1 MFDFFKYKPKSDT
14 ENFDLTFGK
23 FPEEKKTKNKDIAV
37 SSNIDVNYTNACSVL
52 HSNINGDIV
61 VRRFNWNVNNSKK
74 RGFIICADGLS
85 DSDSINEYILMPI
98 MKNQYHIE
106 NISDNDMLINYFAE
120 NVMPQIQITYETSL
134 TKMTD
139 LVNIGNAMLIL
150 DGCTCGIIIDVKS
163 WDHRGVDSPL
173 NEDVVQGPHEGF
185 TEVLRSNTALIR
197 KSVNCSDLVMESF
210 EFGTMTKTSASLAY
224 IDGIINKSL
233 LNNIKKRLSD
243 IDGEF
248 IFSVF
253 DIEKDL
259 EERNFITMPQFITT
273 ERPDKVCRSLAE
285 GRAALVLNGS
295 SHALILPSNITDI
308 IASPEDSYLRRP
320 FSVFIK
326 IIRIIA
332 VVLSLLTPGLY
343 LALTKFHSEAIL
355 TNMLVSLASARA
367 SVPFSSLTEIIIM
380 EISFE
385 LIKEASIRIPGAI
398 GSSLGIVGGL
408 ILGQAAVS
416 AGIASPI
423 VIIIVSVCGIASF
436 AIPSY
441 SLSFSFRISR
451 FGYILMGAVMGIVG
465 LACLLTIQM
474 TLVLGTKNFGV
485 PFCVPFSPKT
495 SLHPFCHAIFDSHFK
510 IKTPNYL
517 KGGNT
522 HKGDDDIE

>member
-1 MFDFFKYKPKSDT
+1 MFDFLKYAPSNKKND
-14 ENFDLTFGK
+14 FDLTFETK
-23 FPEEKKTKNKDIAV
+23 TEKIKDEKTDISLSAD
-37 SSNIDVNYTNACSVL
+37 IDVNYTNACSIL
-52 HSNINGDIV
+52 HADINGDIV
-61 VRRFNWNVNNSKK
+61 VRRFNWNFNNDSVK
-74 RGFIICADGLS
+74 GFIICADGLS
-85 DSDSINEYILMPI
+85 DSDSINEYILMPV
-98 MKNQYHIE
+98 MKNKYT
-106 NISDNDMLINYFAE
+106 SDKTPGNDDLIKYFAE

-139 LVNIGNAMLIL
+139 FVNIGNVMLVI

-163 WDHRGVDSPL
+163 WEHRGVDSPV

-185 TEVLRSNTALIR
+185 NEVLRSNTALIR
-197 KSVNCSDLVMESF
+197 KSVNCSDLIMESF
-210 EFGTMTKTSASLAY
+210 EFGKKTKTSASLAY
-224 IDGIINKSL
+224 IDGIINTSL
-233 LNNIKKRLSD
+233 LENIKSRLKD
-243 IDGEF
+243 IRGDF

-253 DIEKDL
+253 DMEKEL
-259 EERNFITMPQFITT
+259 EERSLITMPQIITT

-308 IASPEDSYLRRP
+308 IASPEDSYLRKP

-332 VVLSLLTPGLY
+332 VILSLLTPGIY
-343 LALTKFHSEAIL
+343 LAVTKYHTESIL
-355 TNMLVSLASARA
+355 TDMLVSLSSARA
-367 SVPFSSLTEIIIM
+367 SVPFSSLTEVIIM
-380 EISFE
+380 ELSFE
-385 LIKEASIRIPGAI
+385 LIKEAGIRIPGAI

-408 ILGQAAVS
+408 ILGQAAVT

-451 FGYILMGAVMGIVG
+451 FGYIFAGALLGLVGIVCFF
-465 LACLLTIQM
+465 AVQM
-474 TLVLGTKNFGV
+474 TLILGTKNFGV

-495 SLHPFCHAIFDSHFK
+495 SAHPFYHAVFDTHFLVK
-510 IKTPNYL
+510 SPDYL
-517 KGGNT
+517 RGVNKNSGGDED
-522 HKGDDDIE
+522 K